1 MGWEVKWEAREEISR
16 GHHLIDKTYL
26 WAHTEDT
33 HWKYHREKCGQ
44 EERLLDSEW
53 SYNMGWVR
61 FLNIRVLTITGPYIK
76 LRIQTKKNIL
86 LRCKRRGSNIIHGR
100 ENSHISSFTP
110 HHCPPMR
117 IFSFTLVWILDPKIA
132 DNFRIFRVLT
142 LRVWAIMEINRK
154 KEERSTYSICKSG
167 VENIKFRE

>member
-117 IFSFTLVWILDPKIA
+117 IFSFTLVWIFKWEDTEAHLRSRWPSEDLHLSLTSHLVHPTLCPK
-132 DNFRIFRVLT
+132 D
-142 LRVWAIMEINRK
+142 
-154 KEERSTYSICKSG
+154 SICATTK
-167 VENIKFRE
+167 E